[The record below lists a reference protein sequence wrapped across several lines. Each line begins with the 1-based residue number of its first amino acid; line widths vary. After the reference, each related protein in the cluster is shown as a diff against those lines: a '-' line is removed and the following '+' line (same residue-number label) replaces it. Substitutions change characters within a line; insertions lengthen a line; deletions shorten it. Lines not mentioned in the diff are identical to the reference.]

1 MRYIWLLTVLITSF
15 VLYREAHAF
24 DRCDAFL
31 AGSSKIGAFLT
42 EKVVHDE
49 PLKFFDNARSIAI
62 EIDPRSGG
70 LLPRATFDEQGRPV
84 VVFPSIFIPVLCRM
98 VLATFLVLDG
108 DDSAPRR

>member
-1 MRYIWLLTVLITSF
+1 MRYIWLLTVLITSC

-62 EIDPRSGG
+62 EIDPRSGRH
-70 LLPRATFDEQGRPV
+70 LRP
-84 VVFPSIFIPVLCRM
+84 
-98 VLATFLVLDG
+98 G
-108 DDSAPRR
+108 PRRRRPLPAPHSHAACCAPPARSNG